1 MLRSRQNNNYAVKG
15 MENKMQNPLNMIFM
29 GTPDLAATVLGSLL
43 DNGYPVTAVV
53 TQPDKPKGRGKA
65 LACSPVKELAVEKG
79 IPVLQPERAKDE
91 AFIEE
96 LRTYA
101 PDIII
106 VAAYGKILPKAIL
119 DMPKYGCI
127 NVHTSLLPDYKGA
140 APIQWAILNGESETG
155 VTIMYMDEGCDTGD
169 IISAQRITITSDE
182 TGGGLHDKL
191 AVLGGELLVRTLPS
205 ILDGSCTRTPQEKG
219 VGRYVSIIDKS
230 LGNLDFTRPAVE
242 LERYI
247 RGLDPWPCAFTKLEG
262 KMLKLWKAYVIADA
276 TEAAPGTV
284 LPGDKKA
291 LRIATG
297 EGILAVTELQP
308 EGKRRMKTEEYLNG
322 YTVAAGTV
330 LGE

>member
-1 MLRSRQNNNYAVKG
+1 
-15 MENKMQNPLNMIFM
+15 MQNELKMIFM
-29 GTPDLAATVLGSLL
+29 GTPDLAATVLNSLL
-43 DNGYPVTAVV
+43 EAGYAVSAVV

-79 IPVLQPERAKDE
+79 IAVLQPERAKDE
-91 AFIEE
+91 TFIEK
-96 LRTYA
+96 LRA
-101 PDIII
+101 LQPDIIV
-106 VAAYGKILPKAIL
+106 VAAYGKLLPKAIL
-119 DMPKYGCI
+119 DLPKFGCI

-140 APIQWAILNGESETG
+140 APIQWAILNGEEETG

-169 IISAQRITITSDE
+169 IISAEKLQIAADE

-205 ILDGSCTRTPQEKG
+205 ILDGSCSRTPQEKG

-230 LGNLDFTRPAVE
+230 LGNLDFSRPAAE

-247 RGLDPWPCAFTKLEG
+247 RGLDPWPCAFTKMDG
-262 KMLKLWKAYVIADA
+262 KMLKLWKAYVIDETV
-276 TEAAPGTV
+276 TEKPGTV
-284 LPGDKKA
+284 LAGDKKA
-291 LRIATG
+291 LRVATG
-297 EGILAVTELQP
+297 EGILAITELQP

-322 YTVAAGTV
+322 YTVEAGTM

>member
-1 MLRSRQNNNYAVKG
+1 
-15 MENKMQNPLNMIFM
+15 MQKSLNMVFM

-43 DNGYPVTAVV
+43 ESGYPVKAVV

-65 LACSPVKELAVEKG
+65 LACSPVKELAVENG

-101 PDIII
+101 PDIIV
-106 VAAYGKILPKAIL
+106 VAAYGKILPKSIL

-140 APIQWAILNGESETG
+140 APIQWAILNGETQTG

-169 IISAQRITITSDE
+169 IISAEHIEIAADE

-230 LGNLDFTRPAVE
+230 LGNLDFTRPAIE

-262 KMLKLWKAYVIADA
+262 KILKLWKAYVIPDT
-276 TEAAPGTV
+276 TEEAPGTV

-291 LRIATG
+291 LRVATG

>member
-1 MLRSRQNNNYAVKG
+1 
-15 MENKMQNPLNMIFM
+15 MQKDLNMVFM
-29 GTPDLAATVLGSLL
+29 GTPDLAATVLQALL
-43 DNGYPVTAVV
+43 EDGYKVSAVV

-65 LACSPVKELAVEKG
+65 LAFSPVKELALKHN

-91 AFIEE
+91 AFVEE
-96 LRTYA
+96 LRA
-101 PDIII
+101 FKPDIIT

-140 APIQWAILNGESETG
+140 APIQWAVLNGEKETG

-169 IISAQRITITSDE
+169 IINAERITIAADE

-205 ILDGSCTRTPQEKG
+205 ILDGSCSRTPQEKG
-219 VGRYVSIIDKS
+219 AGRYVGMIDKS
-230 LGNLDFTRPAVE
+230 LGELDFSRPAEE

-262 KMLKLWKAYVIADA
+262 KLLKLWKAYVIPEDVA
-276 TEAAPGTV
+276 EKPGTV
-284 LPGDKKA
+284 LAGDKKA
-291 LRIATG
+291 LRVATG
-297 EGILAVTELQP
+297 EGVLAITELQP
-308 EGKRRMKTEEYLNG
+308 EGKRRMRTEEYLNG
-322 YTVAAGTV
+322 YNIAPGTV

>member
-1 MLRSRQNNNYAVKG
+1 
-15 MENKMQNPLNMIFM
+15 MQNSLNMVFM
-29 GTPDLAATVLGSLL
+29 GTPDLAATVLEKLL
-43 DNGYPVTAVV
+43 DSGYKVSAVV

-79 IPVLQPERAKDE
+79 IPVLQPERAKDD

-96 LRTYA
+96 LRALA
-101 PDIII
+101 PDIIV

-140 APIQWAILNGESETG
+140 APIQWAILNGEKETG

-169 IISAQRITITSDE
+169 IISAERIAIADDE

-191 AVLGGELLVRTLPS
+191 AVLGGELLVNTLPS
-205 ILDGSCTRTPQEKG
+205 ILDGKCSRTPQEKG

-230 LGNLDFTRPAVE
+230 LGNLDFNRSAAE

-262 KMLKLWKAYVIADA
+262 KMLKLWKAYVIA
-276 TEAAPGTV
+276 EESGEKPGTV
-284 LPGDKKA
+284 LAGDKKA
-291 LRIATG
+291 LRVATG
-297 EGILAVTELQP
+297 DGILAVTELQP

-322 YTVAAGTV
+322 YTVAVGTM
-330 LGE
+330 LDE

>member
-1 MLRSRQNNNYAVKG
+1 
-15 MENKMQNPLNMIFM
+15 MQKDLNMVFM
-29 GTPDLAATVLGSLL
+29 GTPDLAATVLQALL
-43 DNGYPVTAVV
+43 EDGYKVSAVV

-65 LACSPVKELAVEKG
+65 LAFSPVKELALKHN

-91 AFIEE
+91 AFVEE
-96 LRTYA
+96 LRA
-101 PDIII
+101 FKPDIIT

-140 APIQWAILNGESETG
+140 APIQWAVLNGEKETG

-169 IISAQRITITSDE
+169 IISAERVVIAADE

-205 ILDGSCTRTPQEKG
+205 ILDGSCSRTPQEKG
-219 VGRYVSIIDKS
+219 VGRYVGMIDKS
-230 LGNLDFTRPAVE
+230 LGALDFSRPAEE

-262 KMLKLWKAYVIADA
+262 KLLKLWKAQVISESA
-276 TEAAPGTV
+276 TEKPGTV
-284 LPGDKKA
+284 LEGDKKA
-291 LRIATG
+291 LRVATG
-297 EGILAVTELQP
+297 EGILAITELQP
-308 EGKRRMKTEEYLNG
+308 EGKRRMRTEEYLNG
-322 YTVAAGTV
+322 YNIAPGTV

>member
-1 MLRSRQNNNYAVKG
+1 
-15 MENKMQNPLNMIFM
+15 MQKSLNMVFM

-43 DNGYPVTAVV
+43 ESGYPVKAVV

-101 PDIII
+101 PDIIV
-106 VAAYGKILPKAIL
+106 VAAYGKILPKSIL

-140 APIQWAILNGESETG
+140 APIQWAILNGETQTG

-169 IISAQRITITSDE
+169 IISAGHIEIAADE

-230 LGNLDFTRPAVE
+230 LGNLDFTRPAIE

-262 KMLKLWKAYVIADA
+262 KILKLWKAYVIPDA
-276 TEAAPGTV
+276 TEAVPGTV

-291 LRIATG
+291 LRVATG

>member
-1 MLRSRQNNNYAVKG
+1 
-15 MENKMQNPLNMIFM
+15 MQKDINMVFM
-29 GTPDLAATVLGSLL
+29 GTPDLAATVLQALL
-43 DNGYPVTAVV
+43 DAEYSVSAVV

-65 LACSPVKELAVEKG
+65 MACSPVKELAVESG

-91 AFIEE
+91 TFIEE
-96 LRTYA
+96 LRAYN
-101 PDIII
+101 PDIIV

-140 APIQWAILNGESETG
+140 APIQWAILNGEKETG

-169 IISAQRITITSDE
+169 IISAETLLIADDE
-182 TGGGLHDKL
+182 TGGSLHDKL
-191 AVLGGELLVRTLPS
+191 AKLGGELLVRTLPS
-205 ILDGSCTRTPQEKG
+205 VLDGSCSRTPQEKG

-230 LGNLDFTRPAVE
+230 LGNLNFACPAVE

-247 RGLDPWPCAFTKLEG
+247 RGLDPWPCAFTKLDG
-262 KMLKLWKAYVIADA
+262 KLLKLWKAYVIDEE
-276 TEAAPGTV
+276 TEETPGTV
-284 LPGDKKA
+284 LAGDKKA
-291 LRIATG
+291 LLVATG
-297 EGILAVTELQP
+297 DGILAVTELQP

-322 YTVAAGTV
+322 YAVEAGTV

>member
-1 MLRSRQNNNYAVKG
+1 MDGY
-15 MENKMQNPLNMIFM
+15 MQKEINMIFM
-29 GTPDLAATVLGSLL
+29 GTPDLAATVLGALL
-43 DNGYPVTAVV
+43 ENGYAVSAVV

-65 LACSPVKELAVEKG
+65 MACSPVKELAVENG

-91 AFIEE
+91 AFIDE
-96 LRTYA
+96 LRTLK
-101 PDIII
+101 PDIIV

-140 APIQWAILNGESETG
+140 APIQWAVLNGEEETG

-169 IISAQRITITSDE
+169 IISAERIAIAADE

-205 ILDGSCTRTPQEKG
+205 ILDESCTRTPQEKG

-230 LGNLDFTRPAVE
+230 LGNLDFSRPAVE

-262 KMLKLWKAYVIADA
+262 KILKLWKAYVIPEQTD
-276 TEAAPGTV
+276 EAAGTV
-284 LPGDKKA
+284 LTGDKKA

-322 YTVAAGTV
+322 YTIAAGTI
-330 LGE
+330 LGK

>member
-1 MLRSRQNNNYAVKG
+1 
-15 MENKMQNPLNMIFM
+15 MEMQKDLNMIFM
-29 GTPDLAATVLGSLL
+29 GTPDLAATVLNAILES
-43 DNGYPVTAVV
+43 GYAVSAVV

-65 LACSPVKELAVEKG
+65 MACSPVKELAAEKG
-79 IPVLQPERAKDE
+79 ILVLQPERVKEE
-91 AFIEE
+91 AFINE
-96 LRTYA
+96 LQA
-101 PDIII
+101 LQPDIIV

-140 APIQWAILNGESETG
+140 APIQWAVLNGEKEAG

-169 IISAQRITITSDE
+169 IISAERVLLAPDE
-182 TGGGLHDKL
+182 TGGSLHDKL
-191 AVLGGELLVRTLPS
+191 ALLGGELLVRTLPA
-205 ILDGSCTRTPQEKG
+205 ILDGSCSRTPQEKG

-230 LGNLDFTRPAVE
+230 LGNLDFTRPAIE

-262 KMLKLWKAYVIADA
+262 KILKLWKAYVIPEQVA
-276 TEAAPGTV
+276 EQPGTV
-284 LPGDKKA
+284 IAGDKKA

-297 EGILAVTELQP
+297 DGILAVTELQP

-322 YTVAAGTV
+322 YSVAAGTV

>member
-1 MLRSRQNNNYAVKG
+1 MK
-15 MENKMQNPLNMIFM
+15 KDINMVFM
-29 GTPDLAATVLGSLL
+29 GTPDLAATVLQKLL
-43 DNGYPVTAVV
+43 DAGYKVSAVV

-65 LACSPVKELAVEKG
+65 LAFSPVKELAVAKD

-91 AFIEE
+91 AFVEE
-96 LRTYA
+96 LRA
-101 PDIII
+101 LKPDIIT

-140 APIQWAILNGESETG
+140 APIQWAVLNGEKETG

-169 IISAQRITITSDE
+169 IINAERITIAADE

-205 ILDGSCTRTPQEKG
+205 ILDGSCSRTPQEKG
-219 VGRYVSIIDKS
+219 TGRYVGMIDKS
-230 LGNLDFTRPAVE
+230 LGELDFSRPAEE

-262 KMLKLWKAYVIADA
+262 KLLKLWKAYVIPEDVA
-276 TEAAPGTV
+276 EKPGTV
-284 LPGDKKA
+284 LAGDKKA
-291 LRIATG
+291 LRVATG
-297 EGILAVTELQP
+297 EGVLAITELQP
-308 EGKRRMKTEEYLNG
+308 EGKRRMRTEEYLNG
-322 YTVAAGTV
+322 YNIAPGTV

>member
-1 MLRSRQNNNYAVKG
+1 MK
-15 MENKMQNPLNMIFM
+15 KDLNMVFM
-29 GTPDLAATVLGSLL
+29 GTPDLAATVLQTLL
-43 DNGYPVTAVV
+43 EDGYKVSAVV

-65 LACSPVKELAVEKG
+65 LAFSPVKELALEQN

-91 AFIEE
+91 VFIEE
-96 LRTYA
+96 LRA
-101 PDIII
+101 LQPDIIV

-140 APIQWAILNGESETG
+140 APIQWAVLNGEKETG

-169 IISAQRITITSDE
+169 IISAERIAIAEDE

-205 ILDGSCTRTPQEKG
+205 ILDGSCSRTPQEKG
-219 VGRYVSIIDKS
+219 AGRYVGMIDKS
-230 LGNLDFTRPAVE
+230 LGELDFSRPAEE

-262 KMLKLWKAYVIADA
+262 KLLKLWKAYVVSEDA
-276 TEAAPGTV
+276 AEKPGTV
-284 LPGDKKA
+284 LTGDKKA
-291 LRIATG
+291 LRVATG
-297 EGILAVTELQP
+297 KGVLAISELQP
-308 EGKRRMKTEEYLNG
+308 EGKRRMRTEEYLNG
-322 YTVAAGTV
+322 YNIAPGTV

>member
-1 MLRSRQNNNYAVKG
+1 MDGN
-15 MENKMQNPLNMIFM
+15 MQKDINMVFM
-29 GTPDLAATVLGSLL
+29 GTPDLAATVLSALL
-43 DNGYPVTAVV
+43 ENGYAVSAVV
-53 TQPDKPKGRGKA
+53 TQPDKPKGRGKSM
-65 LACSPVKELAVEKG
+65 ACSPVKELAVENG

-91 AFIEE
+91 AFIDE
-96 LRTYA
+96 LRA
-101 PDIII
+101 FKPDIIV

-140 APIQWAILNGESETG
+140 APIQWAVLNGEKETG

-169 IISAQRITITSDE
+169 IISAERIAIASDE

-205 ILDGSCTRTPQEKG
+205 ILDESCTRTPQEKG

-230 LGNLDFTRPAVE
+230 LGNLDFSRPAVE

-262 KMLKLWKAYVIADA
+262 KILKLWKAYVIPEQ
-276 TEAAPGTV
+276 TEERPGTV
-284 LPGDKKA
+284 LAGDKKA
-291 LRIATG
+291 LRVATG
-297 EGILAVTELQP
+297 SGILAITELQP

-322 YTVAAGTV
+322 YTIAAGTI
-330 LGE
+330 LGK

>member
-1 MLRSRQNNNYAVKG
+1 
-15 MENKMQNPLNMIFM
+15 M
-29 GTPDLAATVLGSLL
+29 GTPDLAATVLRALL
-43 DNGYPVTAVV
+43 EDGYKVSAAV

-65 LACSPVKELAVEKG
+65 LAFSPVKELALEQN

-91 AFIEE
+91 TFIEE
-96 LRTYA
+96 LRTWK
-101 PDIII
+101 PDIIV

-140 APIQWAILNGESETG
+140 APIQWAVLNGEKETG

-169 IISAQRITITSDE
+169 IISAERITIAEDE

-191 AVLGGELLVRTLPS
+191 AMLGGELLVRTLPS
-205 ILDGSCTRTPQEKG
+205 ILDGSCSRTPQEKG
-219 VGRYVSIIDKS
+219 VGRYVGMIDKS
-230 LGNLDFTRPAVE
+230 LGELDFSRPAEE

-247 RGLDPWPCAFTKLEG
+247 RGLDPWPCAYTKLEG
-262 KMLKLWKAYVIADA
+262 KLLKLWKAYVIP
-276 TEAAPGTV
+276 EAAAEKPGTV
-284 LPGDKKA
+284 LGGDKKV
-291 LRIATG
+291 LRVATG
-297 EGILAVTELQP
+297 EGVLAITELQP

-322 YTVAAGTV
+322 YNITPGTV

>member
-1 MLRSRQNNNYAVKG
+1 MK
-15 MENKMQNPLNMIFM
+15 KDLNMVFM
-29 GTPDLAATVLGSLL
+29 GTPDLAATVLRALL
-43 DNGYPVTAVV
+43 EDGYAVSAVV

-65 LACSPVKELAVEKG
+65 MACSPVKEIALEKG
-79 IPVLQPERAKDE
+79 IPVLQPEKAKD
-91 AFIEE
+91 AGFIEE
-96 LRTYA
+96 LSQLK
-101 PDIII
+101 PDIIV

-119 DMPKYGCI
+119 DLPKYGCI

-140 APIQWAILNGESETG
+140 APIQWAVLNGEKETG

-169 IISAQRITITSDE
+169 IISAERILIADDE

-205 ILDGSCTRTPQEKG
+205 VLDGSCSRTPQEKG
-219 VGRYVSIIDKS
+219 AGRYVSIIDKS
-230 LGNLDFTRPAVE
+230 LGNLDFSRPAIE

-262 KMLKLWKAYVIADA
+262 KILKLWKAYVIPEC
-276 TEAAPGTV
+276 TGEQPGTV
-284 LPGDKKA
+284 LAGDKKA

-297 EGILAVTELQP
+297 DGILAVTELQP

-322 YTVAAGTV
+322 YTIEAGTV

>member
-1 MLRSRQNNNYAVKG
+1 
-15 MENKMQNPLNMIFM
+15 MQKDINMVFM
-29 GTPDLAATVLGSLL
+29 GTPDLAATVLQALL
-43 DNGYPVTAVV
+43 DAEYSVSAVV

-65 LACSPVKELAVEKG
+65 MACSPVKELAVESG

-96 LRTYA
+96 LRAYN
-101 PDIII
+101 PDIIV

-140 APIQWAILNGESETG
+140 APIQWAILNGEKETG

-169 IISAQRITITSDE
+169 IISAETLLIADDE
-182 TGGGLHDKL
+182 TGGSLHDKL
-191 AVLGGELLVRTLPS
+191 AKLGGELLVRTLPS
-205 ILDGSCTRTPQEKG
+205 VLDGSCSRTPQEKG

-230 LGNLDFTRPAVE
+230 LGNLNFACPAVE

-247 RGLDPWPCAFTKLEG
+247 RGLDPWPCAFTKLDG
-262 KMLKLWKAYVIADA
+262 KLLKLWKAYVIDEE
-276 TEAAPGTV
+276 TEETPGTV
-284 LPGDKKA
+284 LAGDKKA
-291 LRIATG
+291 LRVATG
-297 EGILAVTELQP
+297 DGILAVTELQP

-322 YTVAAGTV
+322 CAVEAGTV

>member
-1 MLRSRQNNNYAVKG
+1 MK
-15 MENKMQNPLNMIFM
+15 KDINMVFM
-29 GTPDLAATVLGSLL
+29 GTPDLAATVLQKLL
-43 DNGYPVTAVV
+43 DAGYKVSAVV

-65 LACSPVKELAVEKG
+65 LAFSPVKELAVAKD

-91 AFIEE
+91 AFVEE
-96 LRTYA
+96 LRA
-101 PDIII
+101 LKPDIIT

-140 APIQWAILNGESETG
+140 APIQWAVLNGEKETG

-169 IISAQRITITSDE
+169 IINAERITIAADE

-205 ILDGSCTRTPQEKG
+205 ILDGSCSRTPQEKG
-219 VGRYVSIIDKS
+219 AGRYVGMIDKS
-230 LGNLDFTRPAVE
+230 LGELDFSRPAEE

-247 RGLDPWPCAFTKLEG
+247 RGLDPWPCAFSKLEG
-262 KMLKLWKAYVIADA
+262 KLLKLWKAYVISEDVA
-276 TEAAPGTV
+276 EKPGTV
-284 LPGDKKA
+284 LAGDKKA
-291 LRIATG
+291 LRVATG
-297 EGILAVTELQP
+297 EGVLAITELQP
-308 EGKRRMKTEEYLNG
+308 EGKRRMRTEEYLNG
-322 YTVAAGTV
+322 YNIAPGTV

>member
-1 MLRSRQNNNYAVKG
+1 
-15 MENKMQNPLNMIFM
+15 MQSELKMIFM
-29 GTPDLAATVLGSLL
+29 GTPDLAAMVLSSIL
-43 DNGYPVTAVV
+43 DAGYDVAAVV

-65 LACSPVKELAVEKG
+65 LACSPVKELAIEKG
-79 IPVLQPERAKDE
+79 IAVLQPERAKDE
-91 AFIEE
+91 VFIEE
-96 LRTYA
+96 LRA
-101 PDIII
+101 LQPDIIV

-119 DMPKYGCI
+119 DMPKFGCI

-140 APIQWAILNGESETG
+140 APIQWAILNGEEETG

-169 IISAQRITITSDE
+169 IISAERLQIAADE

-205 ILDGSCTRTPQEKG
+205 VLDGSCSRTPQEKG
-219 VGRYVSIIDKS
+219 AGRYVSIIDKS
-230 LGNLDFTRPAVE
+230 LGNLDFSRPAAE

-247 RGLDPWPCAFTKLEG
+247 RGLDPWPCAFTKLDG
-262 KMLKLWKAYVIADA
+262 KLLKLWKAYV
-276 TEAAPGTV
+276 TEENVTEKPGTV
-284 LPGDKKA
+284 LAGDKKA
-291 LRIATG
+291 LRVATG
-297 EGILAVTELQP
+297 DGVLAITELQP

>member
-1 MLRSRQNNNYAVKG
+1 
-15 MENKMQNPLNMIFM
+15 MQKDLNMVFM
-29 GTPDLAATVLGSLL
+29 GTPDLAATVLQALL
-43 DNGYPVTAVV
+43 EDGYKVSAVV

-65 LACSPVKELAVEKG
+65 LAFSPVKELALKHN

-91 AFIEE
+91 AFVEE
-96 LRTYA
+96 LRA
-101 PDIII
+101 FKPDIIT

-140 APIQWAILNGESETG
+140 APIQWAVLNGEKETG

-169 IISAQRITITSDE
+169 IISAERVAIAADE

-205 ILDGSCTRTPQEKG
+205 ILDGSCSRTPQEKG
-219 VGRYVSIIDKS
+219 VGRYVGMIDKS
-230 LGNLDFTRPAVE
+230 LGALDFSRPAEE

-262 KMLKLWKAYVIADA
+262 KLLKLWKAQVISESA
-276 TEAAPGTV
+276 TEKPGTV
-284 LPGDKKA
+284 LEGDKKA
-291 LRIATG
+291 LRVATG
-297 EGILAVTELQP
+297 EGILAITELQP
-308 EGKRRMKTEEYLNG
+308 EGKRRMRTEEYLNG
-322 YTVAAGTV
+322 YNIAPGTV

>member
-1 MLRSRQNNNYAVKG
+1 
-15 MENKMQNPLNMIFM
+15 MQKDLNMVFM
-29 GTPDLAATVLGSLL
+29 GTPDLAATVLQALL
-43 DNGYPVTAVV
+43 EDGYKVSAVV

-65 LACSPVKELAVEKG
+65 LAFSPVKELALKHN

-91 AFIEE
+91 AFVEE
-96 LRTYA
+96 LRA
-101 PDIII
+101 FKPDIIT

-140 APIQWAILNGESETG
+140 APIQWAVLNGEKETG

-169 IISAQRITITSDE
+169 IISTERVTIAADE

-205 ILDGSCTRTPQEKG
+205 ILDGSCSRTPQEKG
-219 VGRYVSIIDKS
+219 VGRYVGMIDKS
-230 LGNLDFTRPAVE
+230 LGALDFSRPAEE

-262 KMLKLWKAYVIADA
+262 KLLKLWKAQVISENA
-276 TEAAPGTV
+276 TERPGTV
-284 LPGDKKA
+284 LEGDKKA
-291 LRIATG
+291 LRVATG
-297 EGILAVTELQP
+297 EGILAITELQP
-308 EGKRRMKTEEYLNG
+308 EGKRRMRTEEYLNG
-322 YTVAAGTV
+322 YNIAPGTV

>member
-1 MLRSRQNNNYAVKG
+1 MNLYQEPQTSERVAITMVKDIS
-15 MENKMQNPLNMIFM
+15 MVFM
-29 GTPDLAATVLGSLL
+29 GTPDLAATVLQSLL
-43 DNGYPVTAVV
+43 DAEYTVSAVV

-65 LACSPVKELAVEKG
+65 MSCSPVKELAVEKG

-91 AFIEE
+91 VFIEE
-96 LRTYA
+96 LRSYK

-119 DMPKYGCI
+119 DMPEFGCI

-140 APIQWAILNGESETG
+140 APIQWAILNGEKETG

-169 IISAQRITITSDE
+169 IISAETLSIADDE

-205 ILDGSCTRTPQEKG
+205 VLDGSCSRTPQEKG

-230 LGNLDFTRPAVE
+230 LGNLDFSRPAAE

-247 RGLDPWPCAFTKLEG
+247 RGLDPWPCAFTKLDG
-262 KMLKLWKAYVIADA
+262 KLLKLWKAYVTDEH
-276 TEAAPGTV
+276 TESVPGTV
-284 LPGDKKA
+284 LAGDKKA
-291 LRIATG
+291 LRVQTG
-297 EGILAVTELQP
+297 EGVLAITELQP

-322 YTVAAGTV
+322 YTIEAGTV
-330 LGE
+330 LGM

>member
-1 MLRSRQNNNYAVKG
+1 
-15 MENKMQNPLNMIFM
+15 MQKDINMVFM
-29 GTPDLAATVLGSLL
+29 GTPDLAATVLQALL
-43 DNGYPVTAVV
+43 DAEYSVSAVV

-65 LACSPVKELAVEKG
+65 MACSPVKELAVESG

-91 AFIEE
+91 TFIEE
-96 LRTYA
+96 LRAYN
-101 PDIII
+101 PDIIV

-140 APIQWAILNGESETG
+140 APIQWAILNGEKETG

-169 IISAQRITITSDE
+169 IISAETLLIADDE
-182 TGGGLHDKL
+182 TGGSLHDKL
-191 AVLGGELLVRTLPS
+191 AKLGGELLVRTLPS
-205 ILDGSCTRTPQEKG
+205 VLDGSCSRTPQEKG

-230 LGNLDFTRPAVE
+230 LGNLNFACPAVE

-247 RGLDPWPCAFTKLEG
+247 RGLDPWPCAFTKLDG
-262 KMLKLWKAYVIADA
+262 KLLKLWKAYVIDEE
-276 TEAAPGTV
+276 TEETPGTV
-284 LPGDKKA
+284 LAGDKKA
-291 LRIATG
+291 LRVATG
-297 EGILAVTELQP
+297 DGILAVTELQP

-322 YTVAAGTV
+322 YAVEAGTV